1 MRHLKIS
8 RILGGRLSINSK
20 LRRLKHL
27 SGGALV
33 NPSSMQN
40 LRIHGE
46 DKEVKEFKK
55 ISKPLK
61 FRL

>member
-20 LRRLKHL
+20 LRGLKHL

-46 DKEVKEFKK
+46 DKEIKELKK

>member
-20 LRRLKHL
+20 LRGLRHL

-33 NPSSMQN
+33 QPMQN

-46 DKEVKEFKK
+46 DKEIKELKK

>member
-20 LRRLKHL
+20 LRGLRHL
-27 SGGALV
+27 AGGALV
-33 NPSSMQN
+33 HPMQH

-46 DKEVKEFKK
+46 DKEVKEFKRV
-55 ISKPLK
+55 SKPLK

>member
-20 LRRLKHL
+20 LRGLKHL

-46 DKEVKEFKK
+46 DKEVKELKK

>member
-20 LRRLKHL
+20 LRGLRHL
-27 SGGALV
+27 AGGALV
-33 NPSSMQN
+33 NPIGMQN

-46 DKEVKEFKK
+46 DKEIKEFKRV
-55 ISKPLK
+55 SKPLK

>member
-20 LRRLKHL
+20 LRGLRHL

-33 NPSSMQN
+33 NPIGMQN

-46 DKEVKEFKK
+46 DKEIKEFKRV
-55 ISKPLK
+55 SKPLK

>member
-20 LRRLKHL
+20 LRGLRHL
-27 SGGALV
+27 AGGALV
-33 NPSSMQN
+33 QPMQN

-46 DKEVKEFKK
+46 DKEIKELKK

>member
-20 LRRLKHL
+20 LRGLRHL
-27 SGGALV
+27 AGGALV
-33 NPSSMQN
+33 NPIGMQN

>member
-20 LRRLKHL
+20 LRGLKHL

-33 NPSSMQN
+33 NPSGMQN
-40 LRIHGE
+40 LRIHSE